1 MSTMSI
7 ARSGF
12 AQTEA
17 ALFNQIAMFSVSGLA
32 TTMVLIIQCGLRV
45 TNPWF

>member
-1 MSTMSI
+1 MPTMWI

-12 AQTEA
+12 VQTEA
-17 ALFNQIAMFSVSGLA
+17 GFFNQIAMFSVTGLA
-32 TTMVLIIQCGLRV
+32 LWTELVVVYGFGV